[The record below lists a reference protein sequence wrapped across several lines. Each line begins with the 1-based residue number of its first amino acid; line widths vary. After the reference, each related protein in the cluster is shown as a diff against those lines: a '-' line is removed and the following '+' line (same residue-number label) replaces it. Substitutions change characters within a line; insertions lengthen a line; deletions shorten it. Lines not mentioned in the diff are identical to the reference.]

1 MRIPKYQEG
10 TPNGGVR
17 DNTRVVNP
25 HLQVLPLAQFPK
37 LQPTQYYGDPRQPQ
51 LRAETRT
58 PREQQ
63 INNQEGKKKAETQQW
78 LEQRARN
85 AEAAN
90 KLMSLTMPSTYVGQI
105 MGQQLTGL
113 PALAVDLAVVPV
125 AGAMRTVGRKGV
137 QLATR
142 NLPKV
147 SLGRNA
153 SGKWNGWINV
163 GNYQYRPNRNTLAM
177 NFPSVERRPI
187 TPNGSLFLERR
198 NSIKPEDLASRKFF
212 SVEEYGPEPIYTRE
226 TVPKK
231 IEVKMAE
238 DDVNPT
244 LYDDITYMNENFDGK
259 TMSTMQVARN
269 RLKLWKESPHGRAI
283 NFGGDT
289 DLSTSSW
296 PQTLKFNMN
305 RHLDGT
311 GTAYIPDNYG
321 TTESFLNNA
330 GELPINQETVDYF
343 NTLIEEF
350 NQKTGLNL
358 SKARFVPESTK
369 QLPAG
374 RVLRTPAR
382 IYVPNL
388 GLIKHKHGAKIMLK
402 S

>member
-1 MRIPKYQEG
+1 MKIPKYQTG

-85 AEAAN
+85 TEAAN

-113 PALAVDLAVVPV
+113 PALAVDLAVAPV
-125 AGAMRTVGRKGV
+125 AGISRKGV

-163 GNYQYRPNRNTLAM
+163 GNYQYRPSRNTLGM
-177 NFPSVERRPI
+177 NFPGVERRPI
-187 TPNGSLFLERR
+187 TNLQTTEKDIHNTLMNIAMKATRLSQQGKLGKTQVDE
-198 NSIKPEDLASRKFF
+198 LASRLSTYLSQDQAKQFIKRAEFF
-212 SVEEYGPEPIYTRE
+212 LKGDKTALAIEQKALKNAKGKKGFNVAINDAIQAEKASTPKGRLQSIRDKYLPLIDKSAKE
-226 TVPKK
+226 TG
-231 IEVKMAE
+231 IDWSDLNNQGMMAE
-238 DDVNPT
+238 MVQ
-244 LYDDITYMNENFDGK
+244 I
-259 TMSTMQVARN
+259 
-269 RLKLWKESPHGRAI
+269 
-283 NFGGDT
+283 
-289 DLSTSSW
+289 
-296 PQTLKFNMN
+296 
-305 RHLDGT
+305 
-311 GTAYIPDNYG
+311 
-321 TTESFLNNA
+321 
-330 GELPINQETVDYF
+330 
-343 NTLIEEF
+343 
-350 NQKTGLNL
+350 
-358 SKARFVPESTK
+358 
-369 QLPAG
+369 
-374 RVLRTPAR
+374 
-382 IYVPNL
+382 
-388 GLIKHKHGAKIMLK
+388 
-402 S
+402 